1 MLFRSNRVCCP
12 CFVPSRI
19 LRCVPTLYR
28 RHQPPCKQRSRRN
41 RNCKCPIWVQG
52 SLRGEYVR
60 RSLDLRSW
68 EAASDL
74 VRGWEASGEVGIVKP
89 EVPSVSEAVGKF
101 IEDADARHL
110 APETIRKYCNLL
122 ERRFVPWCESKG
134 YRLLKQVDV
143 NAMREFR
150 ATWDDGAVYASKNL
164 ERMRAFFRFCE
175 QARWVERNPATSV
188 KAPKI
193 KQAPTLPFSA
203 DEMKRI
209 LAACDAYSGNAER
222 VKADRKSTRL
232 NSSHRT

>member
-1 MLFRSNRVCCP
+1 MLFRS
-12 CFVPSRI
+12 
-19 LRCVPTLYR
+19 RCVPTLYR

-193 KQAPTLPFSA
+193 KQAPTLPF
-203 DEMKRI
+203 
-209 LAACDAYSGNAER
+209 
-222 VKADRKSTRL
+222 
-232 NSSHRT
+232 